1 MTFNIIGRARE
12 RTTQFKSISFKT
24 NNLKNT
30 EKKPAGL
37 GLRNLLFTDLYV
49 TFVVFFLVRKQRL
62 RKLDLIHK
70 KTWGSF
76 RDFFIFDPKYESLH
90 FYHSISQLWIAL
102 RYRNLLRICR
112 SFFKRLL
119 FLHYQ
124 VILAA
129 TSDFPTGFV
138 FVLCSMVW
146 E

>member
-70 KTWGSF
+70 KT
-76 RDFFIFDPKYESLH
+76 
-90 FYHSISQLWIAL
+90 
-102 RYRNLLRICR
+102 
-112 SFFKRLL
+112 
-119 FLHYQ
+119 
-124 VILAA
+124 
-129 TSDFPTGFV
+129 
-138 FVLCSMVW
+138 
-146 E
+146 